1 MSKRDI
7 SVFTDM
13 LDPASPRLVPLITG
27 TATADNVEELMSAAG
42 GACDSFIGVKV
53 RFDPAPADDDLQYS
67 VSGDT
72 EDDYLIVF
80 RSGDPTSTE
89 LVINGAF
96 RWEQGAYVVDGFFLV
111 KSGGMH
117 QGVVSLGLQPV
128 EEAILQSSPKI
139 AILEQPL
146 L

>member
-1 MSKRDI
+1 
-7 SVFTDM
+7 
-13 LDPASPRLVPLITG
+13 
-27 TATADNVEELMSAAG
+27 
-42 GACDSFIGVKV
+42 
-53 RFDPAPADDDLQYS
+53 

-128 EEAILQSSPKI
+128 EEAILQSSAKI